1 MELLKLKI
9 SDKQN
14 SVKYLLKKDSITIG
28 CGYVF
33 NREINPIEIYIDE
46 KNQSNGY
53 GKLLFNDLIK
63 VLKKGKTPGAIF
75 ELPQT
80 NFKMVNII
88 SQAGGVQIFQ
98 NKDTIKFIIK
108 LC

>member
-14 SVKYLLKKDSITIG
+14 SVKYLLKKDGIEIG
-28 CGYVF
+28 RGYVF

-46 KNQSNGY
+46 KYQSNGY
-53 GKLLFNDLIK
+53 GKFLFNGLIN
-63 VLKKGKTPGAIF
+63 VLKKEKTPGALF

-80 NFKMVNII
+80 NYKMINII
-88 SQAGGVQIFQ
+88 SQAGGVQIS
-98 NKDTIKFIIK
+98 NNNNNVKFIIK
-108 LC
+108 LN

>member
-1 MELLKLKI
+1 MELLKLKN

-14 SVKYLLKKDSITIG
+14 SVKYLLKKDGITIG

-46 KNQSNGY
+46 KHQSNGY
-53 GKLLFNDLIK
+53 GKLLFNNLIK
-63 VLKKGKTPGAIF
+63 VLKKEKTPGAIF
-75 ELPQT
+75 VLPQT
-80 NFKMVNII
+80 NYKMINIV
-88 SQAGGVQIFQ
+88 SKAGGVQISQ
-98 NKDTIKFIIK
+98 DNNNVKLIIK